1 MNSTQLQPAII
12 IVDDEEDVLAVLHR
26 DLEEWAAHRNIRVY
40 AVGSGQ
46 AALRILHDEY
56 PGIVLVLSD
65 LRMPGMNGADLLVRL
80 AAEYPDVGT
89 ILITAYSDMDQI
101 TRAVSSSMLGLIQK
115 PWKPATLRE
124 EVGRA
129 YNSVRERRDRDTRNR
144 ELTAQLEM
152 AGAFQ
157 RAAMGTTLPD
167 DPRSSFEVLS
177 RPMHGMHVTGDF
189 SEILRVDPDR
199 YLLLAGDAAG
209 HGIRAALLSGMLT
222 MILREYATVE
232 SGDIGEPTKVLERLN
247 RGMHEHLPPDSG
259 MIAACSVAV
268 VDLARQQV
276 RIANAGNPAVYV
288 VGGADHAVSSVHSP
302 ALGISPDTWYDA
314 ETMPIGEHHRVVLFS
329 DGLFTRSDDSGT
341 QMSRHKIGTI
351 LQGAH
356 RSTSFGESVLRLI
369 TADRILQGHPTVPLF
384 SDDLTIVSM
393 VVR

>member
-1 MNSTQLQPAII
+1 MKSGQLQPGIL
-12 IVDDEEDVLAVLHR
+12 IVDDEEDVRTVLHR
-26 DLEEWAAHRNIRVY
+26 DLEEWAEGRNIKVY
-40 AVGSGQ
+40 TVGSGQ

-56 PGIVLVLSD
+56 PGVAVVLSD

-80 AAEYPDVGT
+80 YEEYPDVGT

-115 PWKPATLRE
+115 PWKPGSLRND
-124 EVGRA
+124 VDRA
-129 YNSVRERRDRDTRNR
+129 YRYVQERRGTDRRNR

-157 RAAMGTTLPD
+157 RAAMGTSLPE
-167 DPRSSFEVLS
+167 DPRSTFEVLS
-177 RPMHGMHVTGDF
+177 RPMHGMYVTGDF

-199 YLLLAGDAAG
+199 YLLLVGDAAG
-209 HGIRAALLSGMLT
+209 HGIRAALLSGMLK

-232 SGDIGEPTKVLERLN
+232 NGDIGEPTKVLERLN
-247 RGMHEHLPPDSG
+247 RGMHEFLPSDSG

-302 ALGISPDTWYDA
+302 ALGISPETWYDA
-314 ETMPIGEHHRVVLFS
+314 ETMPIGANHRVILFS
-329 DGLFTRSDDSGT
+329 DGLFTRSDDTRS
-341 QMSRHKIGTI
+341 QMSRHKVGTI

-356 RSTSFGESVLRLI
+356 RSTAFGDSVLRLI
-369 TADRILQGHPTVPLF
+369 TADRILQGQPTVPLF
-384 SDDLTIVSM
+384 SDDLTIASM
-393 VVR
+393 AVR

>member
-1 MNSTQLQPAII
+1 MNNRQLQPAIL

-26 DLEEWAAHRNIRVY
+26 DLAEWAEQRGVRIY
-40 AVGSGQ
+40 TVGSGQ
-46 AALRILHDEY
+46 EALRILHDEY
-56 PGIVLVLSD
+56 PDVVLVLSD

-80 AAEYPDVGT
+80 YEEYPDVGT

-115 PWKPATLRE
+115 PWKPVKLRQ
-124 EVGRA
+124 EVTRA
-129 YNSVRERRDRDTRNR
+129 YTYVQERRDRDQRNR

-167 DPRSSFEVLS
+167 DPRSTFEVLS

-199 YLLLAGDAAG
+199 YLLLVGDAAG

-222 MILREYATVE
+222 MILREYAGVE
-232 SGDIGEPTKVLERLN
+232 NGNLGDPTKVLERLN

-268 VDLARQQV
+268 VDLARQQAQ
-276 RIANAGNPAVYV
+276 IANAGNPAVFI
-288 VGGADHAVSSVHSP
+288 VGGEDHAVSAVLSP
-302 ALGISPDTWYDA
+302 ALGISPETWYDT
-314 ETMPIGEHHRVVLFS
+314 ETVPIEANHRVVLFS
-329 DGLFTRSDDSGT
+329 DGLFTRSDSSGT

-356 RSTSFGESVLRLI
+356 RSASFGDSVLRLI
-369 TADRILQGHPTVPLF
+369 TADRILQGYPTVPLF

-393 VVR
+393 AVR